1 MPSPRTLIALLAVS
15 AALLGAGCSSGGD
28 DSSSDPTAAASDGG
42 DSSSSSAGD
51 SLDEALESQA
61 PTDTVDVPSE
71 DGSTSIVDYA
81 AGGSSYE
88 PADEAELASILAV
101 VGTQADGYLTDDAVV
116 VRTTKADAAVWCLT
130 FERLGLDAYEF
141 IPVLPDGTG
150 LAC

>member
-1 MPSPRTLIALLAVS
+1 MRSPRTLIAVLVIS

-28 DSSSDPTAAASDGG
+28 DASSTPTTASSGSG
-42 DSSSSSAGD
+42 ASSGSAGD

-61 PTDTVDVPSE
+61 PTDTVEVPSE
-71 DGSTSIVDYA
+71 DGATSIVDYA
-81 AGGSSYE
+81 SGGSSYE
-88 PADEAELASILAV
+88 PADETELASILAV

-116 VRTTKADAAVWCLT
+116 VRTTKADATVWCLT

-150 LAC
+150 VAC